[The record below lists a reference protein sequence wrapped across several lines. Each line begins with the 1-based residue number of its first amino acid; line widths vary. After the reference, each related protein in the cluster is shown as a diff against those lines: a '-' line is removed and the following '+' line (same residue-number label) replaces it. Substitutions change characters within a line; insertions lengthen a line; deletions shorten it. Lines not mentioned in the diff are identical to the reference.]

1 MGLIEIISLI
11 GGVAFFLY
19 GMHVMSSGLAK
30 LSGGKLEATL
40 RKMTSSLFKSILLG
54 AGITVAI
61 QSSSATTV
69 MLVGLVNSGIMKLEQ
84 TVGVI
89 IGTNVGK
96 TATAWLLSL
105 TGIKSDNAFI
115 NLLKPENFSL
125 ILAVIG
131 IIFIMGKNTRRKDLG
146 TILLGFAVLM
156 SGMRL
161 MSGSVSGLASSPA
174 FTEMLTMFKNPLLG
188 VLVGAVFTGV
198 IQSSAASVGILQ
210 ALSLTGDITFEMA
223 IPLIMGLNIGTCIT
237 AVLSSIGV
245 NRDAKRVATVH
256 VLFNLIGTAVVLA
269 AFYLTHAFFNFSFFD
284 KVIDPFGIAFCHT
297 AFNIIT
303 MLLLMPFAKQLVKLS
318 RLIIKGKSGSEEAE
332 DAIILDE
339 RLLQTPAVAV
349 AECRNYTVKMAKLA
363 KETIFDAIDL
373 LSDYSKDKAESIEE
387 RESEVDRYED
397 KLGTFLVKMSSSG
410 LTLRDSHSVSKML
423 HSISDFERI
432 SDHAVNILRTAR
444 EINEKQVS
452 FSAEAKS
459 ELLVLIAALK
469 KILDITVDA
478 FEGDDL
484 ELAQMVEP
492 LEQVIDNLTDEIKS
506 RHIERL
512 RAGNCTIEM
521 GFILTDLTTDFE
533 RVSDH
538 CSNIAVALIEVE
550 EDVFNTHTYLNAVK
564 TGNDDKFRSYYNE
577 YSAEYRLSE

>member
-40 RKMTSSLFKSILLG
+40 RKMTSSLLKSILLG
-54 AGITVAI
+54 AGITIAI

-105 TGIKSDNAFI
+105 TGIKSDNDFI

-125 ILAVIG
+125 ILAVVG

-245 NRDAKRVATVH
+245 NRDAKRVAAVH
-256 VLFNLIGTAVVLA
+256 VLFNLLGTAVVLA
-269 AFYLTHAFFNFSFFD
+269 AFYLTHAFFNFPFFD
-284 KVIDPFGIAFCHT
+284 QVIDPFGIAFCHT

-318 RLIIKGKSGSEEAE
+318 CLIIKGKSGSEEAE
-332 DAIILDE
+332 DAIMLDE

-387 RESEVDRYED
+387 RESMIDRYED
-397 KLGTFLVKMSSSG
+397 KLGTYLVKMSSSG
-410 LTLRDSHSVSKML
+410 LTRRDSHSVSKML

-432 SDHAVNILRTAR
+432 SDHAVNILHTAR

-452 FSAEAKS
+452 FSAEAKK
-459 ELLVLIAALK
+459 ELWVLISALK
-469 KILDITVDA
+469 NILDITVDA

-484 ELAQMVEP
+484 ELAQKVEP

-564 TGNDDKFRSYYNE
+564 TGNDDKFRSYYDA
-577 YSAEYRLSE
+577 YSAEYKLAE

>member
-1 MGLIEIISLI
+1 MGLIEIITLI

-69 MLVGLVNSGIMKLEQ
+69 MLVGLVNSGIMRLEQ

-89 IGTNVGK
+89 IGSNVGK

-105 TGIKSDNAFI
+105 TGIKSENVFI
-115 NLLKPENFSL
+115 SLLKPENFSL
-125 ILAVIG
+125 ILAVVG
-131 IIFIMGKNTRRKDLG
+131 IIFIMGKNKRRKDLG

-161 MSGSVSGLASSPA
+161 MSGSVSGLASSDA

-188 VLVGAVFTGV
+188 VLVGAAFTGV

-237 AVLSSIGV
+237 AVISSIGV
-245 NRDAKRVATVH
+245 NRDAKRVAAVH
-256 VLFNLIGTAVVLA
+256 VLFNVIGTAVVLA
-269 AFYLTHAFFNFSFFD
+269 AFYALHAVIDFSFLN
-284 KVIDPFGIAFCHT
+284 KEIDPFGIAFCHT
-297 AFNIIT
+297 AFNIVT

-318 RLIIKGKSGSEEAE
+318 RIIIKGKKGGEEASE
-332 DAIILDE
+332 AIMLDE

-363 KETIFDAIDL
+363 KETIFDAIDT
-373 LSDYSKDKAESIEE
+373 LSEYSKDKAESIEE
-387 RESEVDRYED
+387 RESEIDGYED
-397 KLGTFLVKMSSSG
+397 KLGTYLVKMSSSG
-410 LTLRDSHSVSKML
+410 LTQRDSHSVSKML

-444 EINEKQVS
+444 EIYEKQVS
-452 FSAEAKS
+452 FSAEAKK
-459 ELLVLIAALK
+459 ELWVLIAALK
-469 KILDITVDA
+469 EILNITVTA
-478 FEGDDL
+478 FSEDDL
-484 ELAQMVEP
+484 ELAQKVEP

-564 TGNDDKFRSYYNE
+564 TGNDEKFKNYYDAFSEE
-577 YSAEYRLSE
+577 YKLAE

>member
-40 RKMTSSLFKSILLG
+40 RKMTSSLLKSILLG
-54 AGITVAI
+54 AGITIAI

-105 TGIKSDNAFI
+105 TGIKSDNDFI

-125 ILAVIG
+125 ILAVVG

-245 NRDAKRVATVH
+245 NRDAKRVAAVH
-256 VLFNLIGTAVVLA
+256 VLFNLLGTAVVLA
-269 AFYLTHAFFNFSFFD
+269 AFYLTHAFFNFPFFD
-284 KVIDPFGIAFCHT
+284 QVIDPFGIAFCHT

-332 DAIILDE
+332 DAIMLDE

-387 RESEVDRYED
+387 RESMIDRYED
-397 KLGTFLVKMSSSG
+397 KLGTYLVKMSSSG
-410 LTLRDSHSVSKML
+410 LTRRDSHSVSKML

-432 SDHAVNILRTAR
+432 SDHAVNILHTAR

-452 FSAEAKS
+452 FSAEAKK
-459 ELLVLIAALK
+459 ELWVLISALK
-469 KILDITVDA
+469 NILDITVDA

-484 ELAQMVEP
+484 ELAQKVEP

-564 TGNDDKFRSYYNE
+564 TGNDDKFRSYYDA
-577 YSAEYRLSE
+577 YSAEYKLAE